1 MPIITQVRGE
11 RKDGTY
17 YHEDD
22 YKDIKRKALKAG
34 ILLGWIMGQAFNL
47 LLQTIFN

>member
-1 MPIITQVRGE
+1 MP
-11 RKDGTY
+11 KDGNY

-47 LLQTIFN
+47 LLQTILN